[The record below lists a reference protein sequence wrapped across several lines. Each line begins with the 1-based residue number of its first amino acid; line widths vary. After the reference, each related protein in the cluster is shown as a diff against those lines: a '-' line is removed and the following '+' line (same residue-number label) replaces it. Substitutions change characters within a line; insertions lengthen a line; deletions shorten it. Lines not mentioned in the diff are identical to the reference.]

1 MNFSDAKKLYD
12 DGKYDQALEAYRKI
26 GTILGDKVVEFN
38 INKCLDKIHEDE
50 KNINVNTISANT
62 ISAEYEKKIRCLIL
76 YSKLMIIINRCQNS
90 KVIHLFLLS

>member
-62 ISAEYEKKIRCLIL
+62 ISAEYEKKK
-76 YSKLMIIINRCQNS
+76 YG
-90 KVIHLFLLS
+90 V